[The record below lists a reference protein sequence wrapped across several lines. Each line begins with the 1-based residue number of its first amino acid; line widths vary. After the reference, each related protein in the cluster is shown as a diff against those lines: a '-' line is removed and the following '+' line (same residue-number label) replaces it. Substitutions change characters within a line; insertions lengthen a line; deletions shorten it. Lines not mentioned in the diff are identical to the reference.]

1 MQTLSGPSSP
11 AADNSMASAGF
22 PDRATV
28 ADKIDVLGEA
38 DQSFLLLLMENVKQ
52 DENLFAGIEFF
63 LNRASAGR
71 FLHTLK
77 LEKAGEWLGNHAP
90 ARLQIRL
97 TEIARSS
104 QHPAFTAFRTGVTRS
119 GGLERA
125 YPKAK
130 G

>member
-1 MQTLSGPSSP
+1 MQSVSGSSSP
-11 AADNSMASAGF
+11 AADPTMASAAF
-22 PDRATV
+22 PDRETV
-28 ADKIDVLGEA
+28 ADKIDGLGET
-38 DQSFLLLLMENVKQ
+38 DKSFLLLLMENVKQ
-52 DENLFAGIEFF
+52 DENLFTGIEYF
-63 LNRASAGR
+63 LNRASTGR

-77 LEKAGEWLGNHAP
+77 LEKAGEWLGNNAP

-104 QHPAFTAFRTGVTRS
+104 QHPAFAAFRTGVTRS